1 MLSKINQGLPE
12 ATWQRYYQ
20 LIAKRQDETLN
31 AEEHRELLH
40 LTEQVE
46 RLDAQ
51 RLEYLVELA
60 RLRQTTLP
68 ALMESL
74 DLQSPNYV

>member
-1 MLSKINQGLPE
+1 LLSKINQGLPE

-20 LIAKRQDETLN
+20 LIAKRQDETN